1 MCRRRLYDRAA
12 IDRGPQSATILSNLG
27 HFGRYAT
34 SSISEHIA
42 YMMSTTEK
50 AIDLDSI
57 RQRLDRL
64 GVRL

>member
-1 MCRRRLYDRAA
+1 MNAGAIERGLQGAA
-12 IDRGPQSATILSNLG
+12 ILSILG
-27 HFGRYAT
+27 HFGRHTT
-34 SSISEHIA
+34 SSILEQTA

-50 AIDLDSI
+50 ALDLDGI